1 MAVLNASEP
10 VAEAAT
16 GAGVEGVNPEGF
28 LVEER
33 AHLNA
38 ELP

>member
-1 MAVLNASEP
+1 MLHTCEP

-16 GAGVEGVNPEGF
+16 NAGIDGVDPDRL

-38 ELP
+38 QLP